1 MRRALSLVAA
11 WMTLTLTLS
20 QRHHVAFG
28 MATLLA
34 ILLHLSVP
42 WFFSQ
47 NKVPIKI
54 KAQTITVDLLSL
66 PALKKQTDAVSALP
80 EQVLHQS
87 SKSVSVESAK
97 ELSADRGITHAKM
110 PALQPAKRRPDKQTV
125 TNIDKAKTAVT
136 ASSVLPRPHQQLVE
150 PTLSM
155 AVLQQ
160 QVAEMGAHIRQDSIY
175 AEQQSVTHVAEVK
188 ANKFLAS
195 QYLHDWERKVERIGN
210 LNYPE
215 VAAKKDFSGTLTM
228 EVTINPDGSLHAIFI
243 TRSSGNRRLD
253 DAALQIVKMS
263 APFAPLPLA
272 LLKELN
278 PKVLGITRVWKFSD
292 ESMTTR

>member
-1 MRRALSLVAA
+1 
-11 WMTLTLTLS
+11 MTLTFS
-20 QRHHVAFG
+20 QRHHVVFG
-28 MATLLA
+28 MAVLLA
-34 ILLHLSVP
+34 ILLHISVP
-42 WFFSQ
+42 WFFFQ
-47 NKVPIKI
+47 NKVPIKT
-54 KAQTITVDLLSL
+54 KAQTITVDLFNV
-66 PALKKQTDAVSALP
+66 PALKKQTDATSARP
-80 EQVLHQS
+80 EQFLPQ
-87 SKSVSVESAK
+87 SAK
-97 ELSADRGITHAKM
+97 SLPAEMGTELNAERTVSHAKM
-110 PALQPAKRRPDKQTV
+110 SERQPAKRHAEKSNV
-125 TNIDKAKTAVT
+125 AKIDKAKASVRV
-136 ASSVLPRPHQQLVE
+136 SSVLPRPHKVAA
-150 PTLSM
+150 PALSM
-155 AVLQQ
+155 AAVQQ
-160 QVAEMGAHIRQDSIY
+160 QLAEMGAHIRQDTIY

-215 VAAKKDFSGTLTM
+215 VAAKKNFSGTLTM

-263 APFAPLPLA
+263 APFAPLPSE

>member
-1 MRRALSLVAA
+1 M
-11 WMTLTLTLS
+11 
-20 QRHHVAFG
+20 G
-28 MATLLA
+28 
-34 ILLHLSVP
+34 
-42 WFFSQ
+42 
-47 NKVPIKI
+47 
-54 KAQTITVDLLSL
+54 
-66 PALKKQTDAVSALP
+66 
-80 EQVLHQS
+80 
-87 SKSVSVESAK
+87 K
-97 ELSADRGITHAKM
+97 ELNAERTVSHAKM
-110 PALQPAKRRPDKQTV
+110 SELQPAKRHAEKSNV
-125 TNIDKAKTAVT
+125 AKIDKAKASVRV
-136 ASSVLPRPHQQLVE
+136 SSVLPRPHKVAA
-150 PTLSM
+150 PALSM
-155 AVLQQ
+155 AAVQQ
-160 QVAEMGAHIRQDSIY
+160 QLAEMGAHIRQDTIY

-215 VAAKKDFSGTLTM
+215 VAAKKNFSGTLTM

-263 APFAPLPLA
+263 APFAPLPSE